1 MSAKLLYSLCLL
13 SVVAQAHEITT
24 DDKFVS
30 MLTVGGRYL
39 NSDADYP
46 VANLDNALETG
57 ALAAYKQGHAF
68 DYADV
73 GVQAQWTS
81 NLKTVFKGAYHGQDT
96 GDTFELEQAW
106 LNYDYDI
113 DMNNML
119 SARVGRQYVALGK
132 QNLEH
137 SHQWQM
143 GVEPLVMRASIAE
156 GWRDDG
162 LDLSWQHENGWSVGG
177 GVFKG
182 ESFPSNAES
191 GFNAVNARLGWQQD
205 DNYMQL
211 SLAQFKVSGR
221 ATEQQTVLGHHHNQA
236 SCIQASTNVLCFKG
250 DSQLAILA
258 AQWRFPDIK
267 TTFNGEAWLKQ
278 ETGTLSSLSGQVDY
292 TGLITGAWL
301 TANYQI
307 KPSLQ
312 SYLRIENLQGWHDLL
327 GTNAALIA
335 NEAGISQSK
344 GTSYRTSLGLMWL
357 VNKGIKLS
365 AEYHQQHLINQQS
378 NTVFL
383 LRYQV
388 DLVQMGD
395 NRFSLNRC
403 WLMSC

>member
-1 MSAKLLYSLCLL
+1 MPAKLLYSLCLL
-13 SVVAQAHEITT
+13 SVVTQAHEITT
-24 DDKFVS
+24 DDKFVP
-30 MLTVGGRYL
+30 MLNVGGRYL

-46 VANLDNALETG
+46 VAHLDNALETG
-57 ALAAYKQGHAF
+57 ALAAYKQGNAF
-68 DYADV
+68 DYVDV
-73 GVQAQWTS
+73 GLQAQWTS
-81 NLKTVFKGAYHGQDT
+81 NVKTLFKGAYHGQDT

-156 GWRDDG
+156 GWCDDG

-221 ATEQQTVLGHHHNQA
+221 ATEQQNALTHTHSQA
-236 SCIQASTNVLCFKG
+236 SCDKATANIVCFKG
-250 DSQLAILA
+250 DSQLAVLA
-258 AQWRFPDIK
+258 AQWRFPDLK
-267 TTFNGEAWLKQ
+267 TMLNGEVWLKK
-278 ETGTLSSLSGQVDY
+278 ETGNLSSLSGQVDY

-312 SYLRIENLQGWHDLL
+312 SYIRVENLQGRHDLV
-327 GTNAALIA
+327 GANAALIA
-335 NEAGISQSK
+335 GEAEIGKST
-344 GTSYRTSLGLMWL
+344 GTSYRVGLGGVWL
-357 VNKGIKLS
+357 LPQGIRLS
-365 AEYHQQHLINQQS
+365 AEYHQQHIINQKN

-383 LRYQV
+383 VRYQV
-388 DLVQMGD
+388 DLLQVA
-395 NRFSLNRC
+395 RIVK
-403 WLMSC
+403 